1 MAITGSALTDR
12 RLRSH
17 RLTAPAA
24 SVTEAAEHMLAVQS
38 QEFWGGRWALAS
50 RVSGGPT
57 IADVDALFDSGV
69 LVRAWT
75 MRGTLHIIPAR
86 DLAWV
91 VAITGERQLRQ
102 AAARHRALGLDAAV
116 FARCETA
123 ILGALNGGNR
133 LTRAEIFDVLR
144 GIGVDPTGQRGVH
157 VIYALAVRGFLC
169 QGPVVSRAGGPS
181 REQSFVLVDDWVR
194 GSSAPTGDPVAAL
207 FARFVA
213 GHGPATAED
222 FAWWAGLP
230 LTPARAAAAE
240 AAPSLVECDEGVYV
254 APGLPD
260 PDPDAPPVFALP
272 PFEEYYISYADRD
285 AVCAPEFRAPIGPG
299 KNGMVRPILVA
310 DGQVVGSWL
319 SSTALGRHA
328 DDPVPELLAPGAA
341 TDAAIGAALDRYRSF
356 ITG

>member
-1 MAITGSALTDR
+1 MAISGSRLTDQ

-24 SVTEAAEHMLAVQS
+24 SIADAAEHMLAVQS

-50 RVSGGPT
+50 RTAGSPT
-57 IADVDALFDSGV
+57 LADVDALFDEGI
-69 LVRAWT
+69 LVRGWT
-75 MRGTLHIIPAR
+75 MRGTLHIVPAR
-86 DLAWV
+86 ELSWI

-102 AAARHRALGLDAAV
+102 AAARHRALGLDAEV
-116 FARCETA
+116 LARCEAA
-123 ILGALNGGNR
+123 IVGALAGANR

-144 GIGVDPTGQRGVH
+144 ASGVDPGGQRGVH
-157 VIYALAVRGFLC
+157 VIYALAVRGLLC
-169 QGPVVSRAGGPS
+169 QGPVVARDGAPT
-181 REQSFVLVDDWVR
+181 REQSFVLVDEWVR
-194 GSSAPTGDPVAAL
+194 DSVRPPGDPVAAL

-213 GHGPATAED
+213 AHGPATAED
-222 FAWWAGLP
+222 FAWWSGLP
-230 LTPARAAAAE
+230 LTLARTAAAL
-240 AAPSLVECDEGVYV
+240 AAPELVEVEERVYV
-254 APGLPD
+254 APGLAEAD
-260 PDPDAPPVFALP
+260 PHAPQVFALP
-272 PFEEYYISYADRD
+272 PFEEYYLSYADRE

-328 DDPVPELLAPGAA
+328 DDPVPELLSPGAA